1 MDLQDNLK
9 MNPTTPLHKNTLT
22 FEMNPTTPLHEDTF
36 NNLPPETPHQE
47 AQRYTRNS
55 PCRLAGCT
63 ICPTPTNHVLNL
75 DEELGTDDTNP
86 TILTTTDLPPPP

>member
-1 MDLQDNLK
+1 
-9 MNPTTPLHKNTLT
+9 
-22 FEMNPTTPLHEDTF
+22 MNPTTPLHEDPL

-86 TILTTTDLPPPP
+86 TILTT